1 MDIRAEGKYLTT
13 RTGNRYHLPGGSR
26 QANGRCGPMAT
37 YDAVPLTKN
46 LTLVVPVYNESL
58 RFRLFASQ
66 LGDFIARC
74 PCGSELIFVDD
85 GSSDDTPGLIERFI
99 ADRCGT
105 PIRLL
110 RRSHR
115 GKGAAVAVGLTS
127 ASSEMACFCDFDLA
141 TPLDELVRIVAAA
154 EGIPILSIG
163 SRGAVSAQIT
173 RHQHRSRE
181 FLGRT
186 YNRLVQLCLVP
197 GIADTQCGAKAAS
210 SDIWARILPACREEG
225 FAWDVEVIA
234 VARMMG
240 VRVQEVGIEWRHQEG
255 SRVNLL
261 GDGARMVCAVP
272 RIRRNLISCA
282 RSHSNVSHDESGLV
296 NAEAAASLAFG
307 DTPHWWLRSKA
318 AFVSLLIRHY
328 APKDGWLV
336 EIGSSPRGVA
346 AMLGW
351 APDRTLALKDNVE
364 LARETSRRDAVIPVA
379 CDAARLPIAGSTASV
394 VCLLDVVE
402 HLPDPIPTIREA
414 ARMLTPAGKL
424 VVSVSAHPRVRSSA
438 DDVVGHAR
446 RYTRKA
452 LREDLERGGCEV
464 LWISHAFSW
473 LALPMWLR
481 RRARPAQQQQHHVGT
496 PLIDAVS
503 MLLTRIEWFIV
514 SRRTLPFGTS
524 MLCIAACADRAGSAV
539 AKSI

>member
-1 MDIRAEGKYLTT
+1 
-13 RTGNRYHLPGGSR
+13 
-26 QANGRCGPMAT
+26 MAT
-37 YDAVPLTKN
+37 CDAVPLTKS

-58 RFRLFASQ
+58 RFQLFASQ
-66 LGDFIARC
+66 LGDFVARC
-74 PCGSELIFVDD
+74 PGGSELIFVDD

-99 ADRCGT
+99 VDRRGT

-115 GKGAAVAVGLTS
+115 GKGAAVAVGLAS

-173 RHQHRSRE
+173 RHQHRTRE
-181 FLGRT
+181 FLGRA
-186 YNRLVQLCLVP
+186 YNRLVQLSLVP

-210 SDIWARILPACREEG
+210 TDIWARIIPPCREEG

-234 VARMMG
+234 VARLMG

-255 SRVNLL
+255 SRVNLF
-261 GDGARMVCAVP
+261 GDGVRMLCAVP

-282 RSHSNVSHDESGLV
+282 RSRSNVSHVGSGVFNDEV
-296 NAEAAASLAFG
+296 AALPASS
-307 DTPHWWLRSKA
+307 DSPHWWLRSKA
-318 AFVSLLIRHY
+318 TLVSLLMRRY
-328 APKDGWLV
+328 TPKDGWLV
-336 EIGSSPRGVA
+336 EIGSGPRGVA

-351 APDRTLALKDNVE
+351 APDRALALEGSVE
-364 LARETSRRDAVIPVA
+364 LAREKCSRDAVIPVA
-379 CDAARLPIAGSTASV
+379 CDAACLPIGESTASV

-402 HLPDPIPTIREA
+402 NLCDPIPAIREA
-414 ARMLTPAGKL
+414 ARMLTPEGKL
-424 VVSVSAHPRVRSSA
+424 VVSVSAHPRLWSSA
-438 DDVVGHAR
+438 AEVVGDAR
-446 RYTRKA
+446 RYTSKA

-464 LWISHAFSW
+464 LWISHVFSW

-481 RRARPAQQQQHHVGT
+481 RRARPAKEPHGVGT
-496 PLIDAVS
+496 PFIDALS

-514 SRRTLPFGTS
+514 SHRTLPVGTS
-524 MLCIAACADRAGSAV
+524 VLCIAARADRAGFAAV
-539 AKSI
+539 KST

>member
-1 MDIRAEGKYLTT
+1 
-13 RTGNRYHLPGGSR
+13 
-26 QANGRCGPMAT
+26 MAA
-37 YDAVPLTKN
+37 YDAVPLTKS

-58 RFRLFASQ
+58 RFGLFASQ

-74 PCGSELIFVDD
+74 PDGSELIFVDD
-85 GSSDDTPGLIERFI
+85 GSSDHTAELIERFI
-99 ADRCGT
+99 VDRCEL

-110 RRSHR
+110 RRTHR
-115 GKGAAVAVGLTS
+115 GKGAALTVGLSS

-154 EGIPILSIG
+154 EGLPILSIG

-173 RHQHRSRE
+173 RHQHRIRE

-186 YNRLVQLCLVP
+186 YNRLIQLSLVP

-210 SDIWARILPACREEG
+210 TDIWARIIPACREEG

-240 VRVQEVGIEWRHQEG
+240 VRVLEIGIEWRHQQG

-282 RSHSNVSHDESGLV
+282 RSRSNVPHEGGGVLDDEIVTL
-296 NAEAAASLAFG
+296 LAC
-307 DTPHWWLRSKA
+307 DVSTHWWFRSKA
-318 AFVSLLIRHY
+318 TFVSLLIRHY
-328 APKDGWLV
+328 APRDGWLV
-336 EIGSSPRGVA
+336 EIGSGPSGVA
-346 AMLGW
+346 ALLGW
-351 APDRTLALKDNVE
+351 APDRTLALEDNVE

-379 CDAARLPIAGSTASV
+379 CDAARLPIAESIASV

-402 HLPDPIPTIREA
+402 RLADPIPTIREA
-414 ARMLTPAGKL
+414 ARMLTPEGKL
-424 VVSVSAHPRVRSSA
+424 VVSVSSHPRLSSSA
-438 DDVVGHAR
+438 DEVVGHAR

-464 LWISHAFSW
+464 LWISHVFSW
-473 LALPMWLR
+473 LALTMWLR
-481 RRARPAQQQQHHVGT
+481 YRTRPAKEPHDVGT
-496 PLIDAVS
+496 PFIDALS

-514 SRRTLPFGTS
+514 SHRTLPIGTS
-524 MLCIAACADRAGSAV
+524 VLCIAARADAAGSAAV
-539 AKSI
+539 EST